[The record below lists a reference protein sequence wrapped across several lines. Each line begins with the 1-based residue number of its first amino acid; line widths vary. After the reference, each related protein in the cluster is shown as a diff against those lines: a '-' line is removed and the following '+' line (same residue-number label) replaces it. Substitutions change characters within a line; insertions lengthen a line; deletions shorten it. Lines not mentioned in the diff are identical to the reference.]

1 MPENAVIRI
10 LHKTVRGRGRYQVH
24 GLQRSERLKQY
35 LEQGLRQ
42 SKDIHSVS
50 ASTLTGNILVFFG
63 PDTNHTDILHAIRS
77 LLRGYKAVSPQGG
90 TGIGSFHGKFR
101 SRRVRSHTRRNLRR
115 SVVHAQPQTEAAW
128 HLREAKDVI
137 DFWQT
142 SSSIGLSSNAVAER
156 LGQYGPNVLPEA
168 VPRSGLSIFLS
179 QFESLPVAL
188 LGVAAG
194 VSLLTGGVADAL
206 VVAGVVLIN
215 AAVGYATESQSE
227 DIMFSLRHLVQP
239 NAVTLRNGRIEG
251 VGAAELVLGDILIL
265 KPGSYVAADA
275 RLIEVDRLSVDESV
289 LTGESLPVSK
299 NSARLFDEGVPLAE
313 RLNMVY
319 MGTLITGGQGL
330 AVVVA
335 TGKSTE
341 MGRVQALATETKSPD
356 TPLEKQLDDMGG
368 QLVWVCAG
376 VCGLVFVIGMLRG
389 LGLLP
394 MLQTA
399 ISLAVAAVPE
409 GLPAVATTTL
419 AMGIRTM
426 QREHVLIRRLS
437 AVEALGCV
445 QTICLDKT
453 GTITENRMRVL
464 KLFSGM
470 KRIALANGLFLADE
484 ERLDPLMSEERRL
497 LLHTAV
503 LCSEVEAVS
512 EGDVFAL
519 RGSATETA
527 LLHMAIQ
534 AGVNPVHLKQQYP
547 CLKMTLRS
555 EACPIMTTMHGDQEG
570 GALLFVKGS
579 PAEVLTRCGWHL
591 QDGVTRELT
600 DEERERIQTENE
612 RMAGEAL
619 RVIGMAYVRLD
630 HDPSGI
636 DPLEQR
642 LVWLGLVGMADP
654 IRPIMPQVIKSFHG
668 AGIETVMITGDQS
681 ATAYAVGK
689 ELNLSRGNGLKILD
703 STRLSG
709 IDQPAL
715 DALASKVDIFAR
727 VNPSHKLQIVQAL
740 QRTGKVVAMTGDGI
754 NDGPALKAAD
764 IGIAMGQS
772 GTEVAR
778 EVADVIL
785 EDDNLET
792 MIVAVRQGRTI
803 YGNIR
808 KSVRFLLATNLSEI
822 IVMTTALALGMGQ
835 PLTAMHLLWINLISD
850 IAPGLALSLEAP
862 EPDVLNRP
870 PRDPVQP
877 IMSSIDLGHIAT
889 ESAVISAG
897 ALAVYGYGLAKYG
910 PGASASGLCFTSLTL
925 GELIHALSC
934 RSETH
939 SLFHR
944 TPLQPNPYLTY
955 ALGGSLGLQ
964 MLTLIVP
971 GLRSFLGISTMTVL
985 DYIVVACGGV
995 GTLLINELRK
1005 PPEQEVAT
1013 LSLVR

>member
-1 MPENAVIRI
+1 
-10 LHKTVRGRGRYQVH
+10 
-24 GLQRSERLKQY
+24 
-35 LEQGLRQ
+35 
-42 SKDIHSVS
+42 
-50 ASTLTGNILVFFG
+50 
-63 PDTNHTDILHAIRS
+63 
-77 LLRGYKAVSPQGG
+77 
-90 TGIGSFHGKFR
+90 
-101 SRRVRSHTRRNLRR
+101 
-115 SVVHAQPQTEAAW
+115 
-128 HLREAKDVI
+128 
-137 DFWQT
+137 
-142 SSSIGLSSNAVAER
+142 
-156 LGQYGPNVLPEA
+156 LPEA
-168 VPRSGLSIFLS
+168 VPRSGLSIFLG

-206 VVAGVVLIN
+206 VIAGVVLIN
-215 AAVGYATESQSE
+215 ATVGYGTESQSE
-227 DIMFSLRHLVQP
+227 EIMFSLRHLVQP
-239 NAVTLRNGRIEG
+239 NALTLRNGTIQDL
-251 VGAAELVLGDILIL
+251 GAAGLVLGDLLVL

-275 RLIEVDRLSVDESV
+275 RLIEVDRLTVDESV

-299 NSARLFDEGVPLAE
+299 NSARLLDGDIPLAE

-330 AVVVA
+330 AIVVA
-335 TGKSTE
+335 TGKFTE
-341 MGRVQALATETKSPD
+341 MGKVQALATETISPD
-356 TPLEKQLDDMGG
+356 TPLEKQLDDMGR
-368 QLVWVCAG
+368 QLVWVSTG
-376 VCGLVFVIGMLRG
+376 VCGLVFVIGLLRG

-409 GLPAVATTTL
+409 GLPTVATTTL
-419 AMGIRTM
+419 ALGIRTM

-437 AVEALGCV
+437 AVETLGCV

-464 KLFSGM
+464 KLFSGV
-470 KRIALANGLFLADE
+470 KRVTLADGLFLADE
-484 ERLDPLMSEERRL
+484 ERLTPLMCEELRL
-497 LLHTAV
+497 LMHTTV

-555 EACPIMTTMHGDQEG
+555 EACPIMTTLHGHEHG

-579 PAEVLTRCGWHL
+579 PAEVLTRCAWHL
-591 QDGVTRELT
+591 QDGVARELR
-600 DEERERIQTENE
+600 DEERELIQMENE

-619 RVIGMAYVRLD
+619 RVLGMAYVRLD
-630 HDPSGI
+630 GAPPTI

-642 LVWLGLVGMADP
+642 LIWLGLVGMADP
-654 IRPIMPQVIKSFHG
+654 IRPIMPKVIKSFHE

-709 IDQPAL
+709 LDQGAL
-715 DALASKVDIFAR
+715 DALATKVDVFAR

-740 QRTGKVVAMTGDGI
+740 QRSGKVVAMTGDGI

-835 PLTAMHLLWINLISD
+835 PLTAMHLLWINLVSD

-870 PRDPVQP
+870 PRDPAQP
-877 IMSSIDLGHIAT
+877 IVSSSDIGHIAT
-889 ESAVISAG
+889 DSAVISAG
-897 ALAVYGYGLAKYG
+897 ALGVYGYGLAKYG
-910 PGASASGLCFTSLTL
+910 AGPSAGGLCFSALVVGQL
-925 GELIHALSC
+925 LHALSC
-934 RSETH
+934 RSENH
-939 SLFHR
+939 SFLHR
-944 TPLQPNPYLTY
+944 TPLPPNPYLTY

-964 MLTLIVP
+964 LLTLVVP
-971 GLRSFLGISTMTVL
+971 GLRGFLGLRPMTLL
-985 DYIVVACGGV
+985 DSVVVACGGV

-1005 PPEQEVAT
+1005 PPEQEHAT